1 MKPVDSRTMLVHFPA
16 NLKVGCPE
24 TVSAGINIVRD
35 PDGARSR
42 DPNRKVFFAGRKER
56 LKLISNSSHP
66 LALLQLL
73 AGSLRRVLYFH
84 FLLLYSF

>member
-42 DPNRKVFFAGRKER
+42 DPNRKVFFAGKKRKTE
-56 LKLISNSSHP
+56 
-66 LALLQLL
+66 ADLQLIPSSWSSPAFGWL
-73 AGSLRRVLYFH
+73 PPSRP
-84 FLLLYSF
+84 LLFTS